1 MVKFSWLTKI
11 IFQVFCGFFS
21 YLKLNGELALVY
33 ESYASGNSYFC
44 YYHYYLFIIII
55 ILY

>member
-33 ESYASGNSYFC
+33 ESYASENSYFC